1 MVCATLVLVPPLIL
15 GARPKDLEISPGG
28 AKEPWERVK
37 PGTKVTWE
45 RVVCCFCCCMTVRIP
60 EELGAFRLLRRRYM
74 NSFHVY
80 LLLGWASCLGGWV
93 FAWWRDSWVLARS
106 MMSDDAGGDDESF
119 CITVSLMTAQVID
132 RSVVYHLDAYS
143 DAASSPSME
152 TSWSDILLSTDVRQ
166 PLCGC
171 LVAC

>member
-1 MVCATLVLVPPLIL
+1 MRSRAATIPGWLGLDVWSLLISD
-15 GARPKDLEISPGG
+15 G
-28 AKEPWERVK
+28 
-37 PGTKVTWE
+37 
-45 RVVCCFCCCMTVRIP
+45 
-60 EELGAFRLLRRRYM
+60 
-74 NSFHVY
+74 
-80 LLLGWASCLGGWV
+80 
-93 FAWWRDSWVLARS
+93 
-106 MMSDDAGGDDESF
+106 DDAGGDDESF